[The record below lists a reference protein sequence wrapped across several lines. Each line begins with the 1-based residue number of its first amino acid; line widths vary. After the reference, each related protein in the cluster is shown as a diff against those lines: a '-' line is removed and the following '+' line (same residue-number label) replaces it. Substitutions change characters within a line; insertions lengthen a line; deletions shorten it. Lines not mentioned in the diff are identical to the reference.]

1 MSQADDNIIIP
12 YKDRQLDK
20 DQPIRVYRN
29 LTKKGVWY
37 SLVQK
42 GKTVAHSS
50 AICLKECTF
59 HVNENGRQRVIKNK
73 RKEFHAYILGMYT
86 GSGMGTTAKR
96 NDLPAI
102 IKYNPYKHTGFTCV
116 NLTVNGFVVKG
127 ARVVICN
134 EEGVKASYTF

>member
-86 GSGMGTTAKR
+86 GSWMGTTAKR

-102 IKYNPYKHTGFTCV
+102 IKYNPYKHSGFTCV
-116 NLTVNGFVVKG
+116 NLTVNDFVVKG

>member
-1 MSQADDNIIIP
+1 MSQTDDNIILP
-12 YKDRQLDK
+12 YKDRVLNK

-50 AICLKECTF
+50 AICLRDCTF
-59 HVNENGRQRVIKNK
+59 HVNEKGRQRVIKNK

-86 GSGMGTTAKR
+86 GSGMDTTTKR
-96 NDLPAI
+96 NDLSAI
-102 IKYNPYKHTGFTCV
+102 IKYNPYKHSGFTCT
-116 NLTVNGFVVKG
+116 NLTINHFVVKG
-127 ARVVICN
+127 AWFVICN